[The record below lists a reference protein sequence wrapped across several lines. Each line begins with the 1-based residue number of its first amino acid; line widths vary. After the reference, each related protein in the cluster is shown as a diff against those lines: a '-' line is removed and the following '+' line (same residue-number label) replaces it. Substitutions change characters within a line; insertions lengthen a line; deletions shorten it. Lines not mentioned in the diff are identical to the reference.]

1 MRVFQLRRY
10 DLPDVGDHL
19 IHFTGRSGSSLS
31 LPDEIGRLDPPGR
44 LAQILHDGTVR
55 AFPAFGT
62 GRRPIVAFT
71 ESSEAAVLRLI
82 SDGRYRP
89 FGVGFS
95 KQFIFEQ
102 GGGPVLYVRG
112 DEWSAAADAVPD
124 PLRARLVRF
133 WPGADWEPGDPL
145 GVLDMPQLPDH
156 LRTESQWLHER
167 EWRVPHNVTFAWADV
182 KFLVVPTPVWAVERA
197 EAYGEAY
204 GEEYAE
210 QFAAIPIVAI
220 DTSGELL
227 HDQSGIWS
235 TTGR

>member
-1 MRVFQLRRY
+1 MRVFQLRQY

-19 IHFTGRSGSSLS
+19 IHFTGRSGGSLS
-31 LPDEIGRLDPPGR
+31 LPDEIRKLDPAAR

-95 KQFIFEQ
+95 KQFVFEQ

-112 DEWSAAADAVPD
+112 DEWGAATDALPD

-133 WPGADWEPGDPL
+133 WPGAEWEPGDPL
-145 GVLDMPQLPDH
+145 GVLEMQQLPDH
-156 LRTESQWLHER
+156 LRASSEWLHER
-167 EWRVPHNVTFAWADV
+167 EWRVPRDVAFTWADV

-210 QFAAIPIVAI
+210 QSGAIPVVAI
-220 DTSGELL
+220 DPSGQLL
-227 HDQSGIWS
+227 HDESGIWS
-235 TTGR
+235 ATGQ